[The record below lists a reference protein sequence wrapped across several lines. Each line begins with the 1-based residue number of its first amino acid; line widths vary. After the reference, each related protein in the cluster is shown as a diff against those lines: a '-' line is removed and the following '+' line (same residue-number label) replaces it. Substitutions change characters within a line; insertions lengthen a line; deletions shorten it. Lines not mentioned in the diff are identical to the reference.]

1 MALVKGMCNMATSK
15 RIELKEL
22 ELDRKEVKRRVRELN
37 KPAPDGEELT
47 FEEVN
52 LIILEQHLLESL
64 SLVMYERIGKLKN
77 RIEAE
82 HDSRN

>member
-1 MALVKGMCNMATSK
+1 MATSK
-15 RIELKEL
+15 RIELREL

-37 KPAPDGEELT
+37 GPASIGEEPS

-64 SLVMYERIGKLKN
+64 SMVMYERIGKLKD

-82 HDSRN
+82 HDSKD